1 MTFNYFEEVENPI
14 TVSDAN
20 GIILYMNAASRQ
32 MLSKYGEQNLIGKS
46 LYDCH
51 NENSNRIIH
60 ELLEQKKSNTYMVE
74 KEGKRKLVHQTPWFE
89 NGQLAG
95 LIEMITFLPEDLRVI
110 KR

>member
-1 MTFNYFEEVENPI
+1 MTFDYFEEVENPI
-14 TVSDAN
+14 TVCDAN

-32 MLSKYGEQNLIGKS
+32 MLSKYGEQSLIGKS
-46 LYDCH
+46 LYNCH
-51 NENSNRIIH
+51 NENSNRIIR
-60 ELLEQKKSNTYMVE
+60 ELFEQKKSNTYMVE

-95 LIEMITFLPEDLRVI
+95 LIEMITFLPEDLKVI